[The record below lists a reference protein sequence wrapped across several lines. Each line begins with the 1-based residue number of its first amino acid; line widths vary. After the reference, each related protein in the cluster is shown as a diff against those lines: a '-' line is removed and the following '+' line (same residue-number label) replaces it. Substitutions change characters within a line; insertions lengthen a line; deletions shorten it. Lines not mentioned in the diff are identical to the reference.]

1 MRICYIDTSILLSVA
16 FDEISGRRAIGRFS
30 GFDRFVSANLLKAEF
45 RSVCFRE
52 QHSFTTDDF
61 FAIDWIFS
69 REPLKT
75 LFWVKHF
82 QNSQK
87 IHR

>member
-30 GFDRFVSANLLKAEF
+30 GFDRFVSANLLEAEF

-69 REPLKT
+69 TGSLDIEITGVLQAGNLR
-75 LFWVKHF
+75 
-82 QNSQK
+82 
-87 IHR
+87 